1 MDLLAKAEQIDK
13 YRTAC
18 SRSEINRLARSQHIY
33 SVFSNE
39 NPAALQ
45 QVADTMDLTRGSKIV
60 ILHPSADNGYPHTRP
75 GNLICMPAGFSL
87 YNAPK
92 TLLHEACHL
101 HQRSHASYWTSYSIK
116 QGWWPVAADQVPERW
131 RARCRINPDTMA
143 NPFWSWQ
150 EHYVP
155 LPLFRN
161 EQSPSMD
168 ECDVRWYDMRN
179 GVLYKVPPPSFTA
192 RYGDTGQPE
201 HPFEVSAIEFS
212 ERPIQTKEELIN
224 VLLTE

>member
-1 MDLLAKAEQIDK
+1 
-13 YRTAC
+13 
-18 SRSEINRLARSQHIY
+18 
-33 SVFSNE
+33 
-39 NPAALQ
+39 
-45 QVADTMDLTRGSKIV
+45 
-60 ILHPSADNGYPHTRP
+60 
-75 GNLICMPAGFSL
+75 MPAGFSL

-101 HQRSHASYWTSYSIK
+101 HQRTHEAYWSSYSIR
-116 QGWWPVAADQVPERW
+116 QGWWPVAADQVPERF
-131 RARCRINPDTMA
+131 RSRCRINPDTMA
-143 NPFWSWQ
+143 TPFWSWQ

-161 EQSPSMD
+161 EQSPSMGD
-168 ECDVRWYDMRN
+168 CDVRWYDMRN
-179 GVLYKVPPPSFTA
+179 GVLYKVPPPSFSA

>member
-18 SRSEINRLARSQHIY
+18 SRSELNRLARSQHIY

-101 HQRSHASYWTSYSIK
+101 HQRAHEANWASYSIR
-116 QGWWPVAADQVPERW
+116 QGWWPVAADQVPERF
-131 RARCRINPDTMA
+131 RSRCRINPDTMA
-143 NPFWSWQ
+143 TPFWSWQ

-161 EQSPSMD
+161 EQSPSMGD
-168 ECDVRWYDMRN
+168 CDVRWYDMRN
-179 GVLYKVPPPSFTA
+179 GVLYKVPPPSFSA

>member
-18 SRSEINRLARSQHIY
+18 SRSELNRLARSQHIY

-101 HQRSHASYWTSYSIK
+101 HQRSHAPYWTSYSIK
-116 QGWWPVAADQVPERW
+116 QGWWPIAADQVPERF
-131 RARCRINPDTMA
+131 RSRCRINPDTIA
-143 NPFWSWQ
+143 TPFWSWQ

-161 EQSPSMD
+161 EQSPSMG

>member
-18 SRSEINRLARSQHIY
+18 SRSELNRLAREKHIY

-143 NPFWSWQ
+143 TPFWSWQ

-161 EQSPSMD
+161 EQSPSMG

>member
-13 YRTAC
+13 YRMAC
-18 SRSEINRLARSQHIY
+18 SRSELNRLARSQHIY

-101 HQRSHASYWTSYSIK
+101 HQRTHEAYWSSYSIR
-116 QGWWPVAADQVPERW
+116 QGWWPVAADQVPERF
-131 RARCRINPDTMA
+131 RSRCRINPDTMA
-143 NPFWSWQ
+143 TPFWSWQ

-161 EQSPSMD
+161 EQSPSMGD
-168 ECDVRWYDMRN
+168 CDVRWYDMRN

>member
-1 MDLLAKAEQIDK
+1 MDLLTKAEQIDK

-18 SRSEINRLARSQHIY
+18 SRSELNRLARSQHIY

-60 ILHPSADNGYPHTRP
+60 ILHPSADTGYPHTRP

-161 EQSPSMD
+161 EQSPSMG

>member
-18 SRSEINRLARSQHIY
+18 LRSELNRLARSQHIY

-45 QVADTMDLTRGSKIV
+45 QAADTMDLTRGSKIV

-101 HQRSHASYWTSYSIK
+101 HQRSHTSYWTSYSIR
-116 QGWWPVAADQVPERW
+116 QGWWPIAADQVPERW

-143 NPFWSWQ
+143 SPFWSWQ

-161 EQSPSMD
+161 EQSPSMG

-192 RYGDTGQPE
+192 RYGDTSQPE

>member
-1 MDLLAKAEQIDK
+1 MDLLTKAEQIDK

-18 SRSEINRLARSQHIY
+18 SRSELNRLARSQHIY

-161 EQSPSMD
+161 EQSPSMG